1 MENKHCMTVKY
12 PGHNG
17 DFGKYIPK
25 TNDNFGLLYDYGSI
39 MHYAAADYSTNGQL
53 TLRPLDYNY
62 VQTIG
67 GPFIGFV
74 DYYMMNFLYNCTGS
88 SFYFNEKC
96 SKICQPTNR

>member
-1 MENKHCMTVKY
+1 

-74 DYYMMNFLYNCTGS
+74 DYYMMNFLYNCTVRGYGKLYEPRPVYS
-88 SFYFNEKC
+88 GVL
-96 SKICQPTNR
+96 Q